1 MSILVAYLSLIV
13 IWSTTPLAIK
23 WSIDTGHFL
32 FGVSSRMVLGALL
45 CLLIIALLRIK
56 FPWHRAAVHCYLAAS
71 VSIYG
76 SMLMTYWGAQFI
88 SSGLISVLFGL
99 APISTSLMA
108 TVWLNE
114 RHFSVTKWLGMLIG
128 LLGLALVFNTSLKE
142 HSQSIKGLLAIL
154 AAVFLYSF
162 STVWTKRLNK
172 NISPLATTSGGLL
185 IALLLYGVTWLWLG
199 ESWPTYLTTRS
210 LLSIIYLGVFGSV
223 VGFMLYYY
231 ILKNLE
237 APRVALISLITP
249 VSALLLG
256 QTINDEVISMMVWLG
271 AAVILSGLG
280 MYQWGD
286 KLVRVIREV

>member
-1 MSILVAYLSLIV
+1 MSIQLAYLSLII

-23 WSIDTGHFL
+23 WSIDAGHFL
-32 FGVSSRMVLGALL
+32 FGVSGRMVLGALL

-56 FPWHRAAVHCYLAAS
+56 FPWHRAAVRCYLAAS

-99 APISTSLMA
+99 APIFTSLMA

-142 HSQSIKGLLAIL
+142 HSQSLKGLLAIL

-162 STVWTKRLNK
+162 STVWTKRLSN

-199 ESWPTYLTTRS
+199 ESWPTHLTTRT
-210 LLSIIYLGVFGSV
+210 LLSIIYLGIFGSV

-237 APRVALISLITP
+237 APRAALISLITP

-256 QTINDEVISMMVWLG
+256 QSINGEVISMMVWLG

-286 KLVRVIREV
+286 KLVRMIREV